1 MKHILILI
9 NILIPS
15 ILSAQSPLL
24 DSLYQQLE
32 EAPSVIHEIDIWLG
46 ISRIAGF
53 EGNTAL
59 VKESSNKAIMLS
71 RENDYARG
79 EIIASLLYHNT
90 LCGLGEIER
99 ANTYLNAA
107 LEQSNL
113 SKEPSTRAFLLYH
126 LAGYYEK
133 YYNDTDTALYFLN
146 EALNSVNEH
155 TSFKDVG
162 NVYKSIGQCYEF
174 MGRDSLAMH
183 HYELA
188 LDYFKRPFIHTDLGR
203 PSAMQID
210 DGQLNTGQTY
220 LYMGEIFSASREVE
234 KGIVYAQKAVAIY
247 ENSGIQ
253 PMLAW
258 SKEILGKLYF
268 LQGKQVQ
275 ALEHFRDAL
284 SLFERSN
291 NPVDL
296 GYMHRHIGLCYVK
309 LMDFEEGLYHYNK
322 SLSFFEQTTDTLSII
337 ESTLFIG
344 NLSKSMGLV
353 EKSRAFLEKA
363 EQTSQQLGDSSM
375 LDVIYGGLARIMA
388 EEQELEEAIQLS
400 KKGLALSR
408 KYKRDAAEAELLTL
422 LAKLYTTSG
431 ILDSAEVY
439 AGVVLHLSQGKLL
452 LFEEEDAW
460 LALTEI
466 YERKGD
472 YQQAFA
478 AQQSY
483 LAIHDSIYKRDVQN
497 ILKEEQVRQDVKA
510 FEVEKEA
517 ASLRAELLSSQNRLY
532 LALAFALFSILLLGG
547 YLFFQLRK
555 TKQSLE
561 AKNQQLIELN
571 ATKDKFFGIIAHD
584 IRSPILALENVGTQM
599 DYYLK
604 KGKTDKLQRLS
615 TRIDS
620 TAKRLTSLL
629 DNLLN
634 WALLQQGV
642 IPNHPDAISLNE
654 VVDQNLEMFQMS
666 ANLKDIDLENQLT
679 EEITVLADSS
689 ALNTILRNLISNA
702 IKFTPKGGKVHINA
716 LTEQQNVLIR
726 VQDSGVGMN
735 EHQIKSIFALNSK
748 SKRGTE
754 GERGTGLGLILC
766 KELVQLN
773 KGEISVKSQPQK
785 GSDFNF
791 TLPLAA

>member
-1 MKHILILI
+1 MRHILIFV
-9 NILIPS
+9 NIFIASL
-15 ILSAQSPLL
+15 LSAQSPLL

-46 ISRIAGF
+46 ISRIASF
-53 EGNTAL
+53 ERNITL
-59 VKESSNKAIMLS
+59 VEESANKAIALS
-71 RENDYARG
+71 IENNYARG
-79 EIIASLLYHNT
+79 EIIATLLYHTT
-90 LCGLGEIER
+90 LCELGEVER
-99 ANTYLNAA
+99 ATTYLNAA
-107 LEQSNL
+107 FEKSNH
-113 SKEPSTRAFLLYH
+113 SKEPSTKAFVLYH

-133 YYNDTDTALYFLN
+133 YYNDIDTALHFLH
-146 EALNSVNEH
+146 EALQHANEH
-155 TSFKDVG
+155 TSFKDIG
-162 NVYKSIGQCYEF
+162 NVHKTIGLCYEF
-174 MGRDSLAMH
+174 MGKDSLALH

-188 LDYFKRPFIHTDLGR
+188 LDYFKRPFIHTHLGR

-210 DGQLNTGQTY
+210 NGQLNIGQTY
-220 LYMGEIFSASREVE
+220 LYMGELFSASQEAE
-234 KGIVYAQKAVAIY
+234 KGIAYAQKAVDIY
-247 ENSGIQ
+247 EDIGMSSYIV
-253 PMLAW
+253 W
-258 SKEILGKLYF
+258 SKEVLGKIYL
-268 LQGKQVQ
+268 LHGKQVQ
-275 ALEHFRDAL
+275 ALENFRHAL
-284 SLFERSN
+284 SLSELGN

-296 GYMHRHIGLCYVK
+296 GHMHRYIGLCYVK
-309 LMDFEEGLYHYNK
+309 LMDFQQGMYHYDK

-337 ESTLFIG
+337 ETTLYIG
-344 NLSKSMGLV
+344 NLSKTMGQV
-353 EKSRAFLEKA
+353 EKGRNYLKKA
-363 EQTSQQLGDSSM
+363 ERISHQIGDSSM
-375 LDVIYGGLARIMA
+375 LDVIYVGFARIMA
-388 EEQELEEAIQLS
+388 EEQQLEEAIQVS
-400 KKGLALSR
+400 KNGLALSR
-408 KYKRDAAEAELLTL
+408 KYKRDVAEAELLTL
-422 LAKLYTTSG
+422 LADLYMTSG
-431 ILDSAEVY
+431 MLDSAEVY
-439 AGVVLHLSQGKLL
+439 AKATLDLSQQKLL

-460 LALTEI
+460 LALTAI
-466 YERKGD
+466 YEKAGD

-483 LAIHDSIYKRDVQN
+483 LAIHDSIYTRDVQN
-497 ILKEEQVRQDVKA
+497 ILRQEQVRQDVKT
-510 FEVEKEA
+510 FEAEKEA
-517 ASLRAELLSSQNRLY
+517 ASLKAELLSSQNRLY
-532 LALAFALFSILLLGG
+532 LILALALFSILLLGG

-555 TKQSLE
+555 TKQALE

-584 IRSPILALENVGTQM
+584 IRSPILALENVGSQM

-615 TRIDS
+615 TRIDT

-642 IPNHPDAISLNE
+642 IPHHPDAISLNE
-654 VVDQNLEMFQMS
+654 IVEQNLEMFQMS

-716 LTEQQNVLIR
+716 LTEKQNVLIR

-748 SKRGTE
+748 SQRGTA

-773 KGEISVKSQPQK
+773 KGAISVKSQPQQ
-785 GSDFNF
+785 GSDFNI